1 MTGEKD
7 EIISVLL
14 IEDDED
20 DYFLTKCLFDEF
32 KDNRYKLE
40 WTTDVSHA
48 LKAMKSGKFD
58 IYLLDYRLGGHD
70 GLQILREAIAGGC
83 TAPILLLTGQ
93 TDKEV
98 DIEAMQAGAADYLV
112 KGQFEAP
119 LLERVIRYSIQH
131 FRSLERM
138 HTSEERFRSVIQS
151 ASDAIFLVNYDGN
164 IILWNNA
171 AEKIFGYTEK
181 EILGKSA
188 TVLMGEKY
196 AQKAAETGLKRTIE
210 EFLAPLSGKI
220 IQATGRRKDQ
230 SEFPL
235 EMSGSIWE
243 TNQGFFYTAII
254 RDITERQK
262 ANESLKAS
270 EERYR
275 DLFENANDTIYLHD
289 LQGKFISVN
298 QTGERMFG
306 YSREEALNLNI
317 GQVVAPENLE
327 KAKLQIAAKIAGQN
341 ASNYELDCI
350 RKDGKRVSFEVSSR
364 VIFDGKQP
372 VAIQGIARDISDRK
386 KAEAERDRL
395 YNFSNDLLAT
405 IAFDGTLL
413 HINPAWRKILG
424 YPTSELVGKS
434 LNDLTH
440 PEDQAKNRSEAKRLN
455 KGHNSSYESRLMCE
469 DGSFRWISWNATPF
483 VSEEISY
490 VVGRNITERKVAERV
505 LEHNALFDTLTNLPN
520 RTQFMNHLQKAIQQY
535 EEDSSRGFAM
545 LFLDLDRFKII
556 NDGLGHLIG
565 DKLLI
570 AIADRIKNVLRPGDI
585 VARLG
590 GDEFTL
596 LIHNV
601 KTVSDATTVAERIQ
615 KVLSNPFKL
624 DNYEVFTSASI
635 GIIIADKTKRTP
647 EDFLRDA
654 DSAMYRAK
662 DSGKARYEIFDQAM
676 FTRNMNLLQ
685 VETDLRKAIERDEFR
700 VFYQP
705 IVSLQTSELKEFEAL
720 IRWQH
725 PHRGLVSPLEFIEI
739 AEETGLIIPIGK
751 WILEEACRQTKE
763 WKTLLPNQHN
773 LTISVN
779 LSSKQLMHPALHS
792 QVVEVLEKTQLNP
805 KSLKLEVTESIVMEN
820 AETALN
826 VLNELTSLGI
836 SISTDDF
843 GTGYSS
849 LSYLHQFPFKRIKI
863 DRSFIGKMDTDVK
876 SEAIVRTI
884 LMLADN
890 LGFEVVAEG
899 IENIN
904 QLKKLQ
910 TLGCAYGQGYL
921 FSKPVNERDAE
932 KLLQIESSPEA
943 PSNQPYIFAGFEA
956 ENVIQIANLH

>member
-1 MTGEKD
+1 MNAEENK
-7 EIISVLL
+7 IINVLL
-14 IEDDED
+14 IDDED
-20 DYFLTKCLFDEF
+20 YFFSTKSLFDDF
-32 KDNRYKLE
+32 KDSCYKLE
-40 WTTDVSHA
+40 WTTNAAQA
-48 LKAMKSGKFD
+48 LTAMTSGKYD
-58 IYLLDYRLGGHD
+58 IYLLAHHLGKQD
-70 GLQILREAIAGGC
+70 GLEILREAIAGGC
-83 TAPILLLTGQ
+83 TSPILLLTEQ
-93 TDKEV
+93 TDPDV
-98 DIEAMQAGAADYLV
+98 DFEAMQAGATDYLL
-112 KGQFEAP
+112 KGQFDAP
-119 LLERVIRYSIQH
+119 LLERVIRYSIRH
-131 FRSLERM
+131 FRSLEKI
-138 HTSEERFRSVIQS
+138 HSSEERFRSVIQS
-151 ASDAIFLVNYDGN
+151 ASDAIFLVNCKGN

-171 AEKIFGYTEK
+171 AEKIFGYAEE
-181 EILGKSA
+181 EILGFSA
-188 TVLMGEKY
+188 IKLMGEKY
-196 AQKAAETGLKRTIE
+196 AQKAAKIGAEKTLKLLIGHLTGKVV
-210 EFLAPLSGKI
+210 
-220 IQATGRRKDQ
+220 QAIGRRKDG

-235 EMSGSIWE
+235 EMSGSVWE
-243 TNQGFFYTAII
+243 TNDGFFYTAII

-262 ANESLKAS
+262 ADESLKES

-289 LQGKFISVN
+289 LRGKFISVN

-306 YSREEALNLNI
+306 YSREEAKKLNI
-317 GQVVAPENLE
+317 SEVVAPESLE
-327 KAKLQIAAKIAGQN
+327 KAKMQIAAKISGQS
-341 ASNYELDCI
+341 ASNYEIDCI
-350 RKDGKRVSFEVSSR
+350 RKDGRRVSFEVNSR
-364 VIFDGKQP
+364 VIYDGEKP

-386 KAEAERDRL
+386 KAQAELDRL
-395 YNFSNDLLAT
+395 YNFSNDLLGT
-405 IAFDGTLL
+405 IGFDGKLL
-413 HINPAWRKILG
+413 SINPAWEKILG
-424 YPTSELVGKS
+424 YQTSELLGKS

-440 PEDQAKNRSEAKRLN
+440 PDDRGKNQTEEKRLQ
-455 KGHNSSYESRLMCE
+455 KGYTSSYESRLMCD
-469 DGSFRWISWNATPF
+469 DGSFRWIAWNATPI
-483 VSEEISY
+483 VSEQTSY
-490 VVGRNITERKVAERV
+490 VIGRNITERKMAERV

-520 RTQFMNHLQKAIQQY
+520 RTQFMNHLQKAIRQY
-535 EEDSSRGFAM
+535 EEDNSLGFAM

-570 AIADRIKNVLRPGDI
+570 AIADRIRAVLRPGDI

-601 KTVSDATTVAERIQ
+601 KHVSDATLVAERIQ
-615 KVLSNPFKL
+615 KHLSNPFKL

-635 GIIIADKTKRTP
+635 GIIVSDETKRTP

-662 DSGKARYEIFDQAM
+662 DSGKARYEIFDQEM
-676 FTRNMNLLQ
+676 YTHNMNLLQ
-685 VETDLRKAIERDEFR
+685 VETDLRKAIERNEFR

-705 IVSLQTSELKEFEAL
+705 IVDLETGELKEFEAL
-720 IRWQH
+720 IRWEH
-725 PHRGLVSPLEFIEI
+725 PQYGMVSPIDFVGI
-739 AEETGLIIPIGK
+739 AEETGLIIQIGE

-763 WKTLLPNQHN
+763 WQKTLPHQEN
-773 LTISVN
+773 LSISVN
-779 LSSKQLMHPALHS
+779 LSSKQLMHPALKT
-792 QVVEVLEKTQLNP
+792 QVKNILKRTQLNP
-805 KSLKLEVTESIVMEN
+805 KYLKLEVTESIVMEN
-820 AETALN
+820 ADTALD

-910 TLGCAYGQGYL
+910 ILDCSYGQGYL
-921 FSKPVNERDAE
+921 FSKPVCEKDAE
-932 KLLQIESSPEA
+932 KLLEYENSPDMLT
-943 PSNQPYIFAGFEA
+943 NQNYVFAEFSA
-956 ENVIQIANLH
+956 ENIIQVENLH

>member
-1 MTGEKD
+1 MTKKKD
-7 EIISVLL
+7 ELISVLL

-20 DYFLTKCLFDEF
+20 DYFLTKCVFDDF
-32 KDNRYKLE
+32 KDNGYKLE
-40 WTTDVSHA
+40 WTTDVSEA
-48 LKAMKSGKFD
+48 LVAMKSGKHD
-58 IYLLDYRLGGHD
+58 IYLLDYRLGEYD

-98 DIEAMQAGAADYLV
+98 DFEAMQAGAADYLV

-131 FRSLERM
+131 SRSLERM
-138 HTSEERFRSVIQS
+138 HASEKRFRSVIQS
-151 ASDAIFLVNYDGN
+151 ASDAIFLVNYAGE

-188 TVLMGEKY
+188 ISLMGEKY
-196 AQKAAETGLKRTIE
+196 AKKAAEVGLKKTRE
-210 EFLAPLSGKI
+210 NFLAPQSGKI
-220 IQATGRRKDQ
+220 IQATGKRKDQ

-235 EMSGSIWE
+235 ELSGSIWE
-243 TNQGFFYTAII
+243 TNEGYFYTAII

-289 LQGKFISVN
+289 LTGKFISVN

-306 YSREEALNLNI
+306 YTREEAKNLHI
-317 GQVVAPENLE
+317 SQVVAPESFE
-327 KAKLQIAAKIAGQN
+327 TAKKQIASKIAGQT

-350 RKDGKRVSFEVSSR
+350 RKDGKKVSFEVNSR
-364 VIFDGKQP
+364 VIYDNEKP

-395 YNFSNDLLAT
+395 YNFSNDLLGT
-405 IAFDGTLL
+405 IAFGGILQ
-413 HINPAWRKILG
+413 HINPAWEKILG
-424 YPTSELVGKS
+424 YKTSELIGKS
-434 LNDLTH
+434 LNEITH
-440 PEDQAKNRSEAKRLN
+440 PDDLANNKEEAKKLRQG
-455 KGHNSSYESRLMCE
+455 KSISSESRLICE
-469 DGSFRWISWNATPF
+469 DGSFRWISWNATPI
-483 VSEEISY
+483 VSEQISY
-490 VVGRNITERKVAERV
+490 VVGRNITERKIAERV

-535 EEDSSRGFAM
+535 EEDSTRGFAM

-570 AIADRIKNVLRPGDI
+570 AIADRIKAVLRPGDI

-601 KTVSDATTVAERIQ
+601 KDVSDATNVAERIQ
-615 KVLSNPFKL
+615 NHLSNPFKL

-662 DSGKARYEIFDQAM
+662 DSGKARYEIFDQEM
-676 FTRNMNLLQ
+676 LTRNMNLLQ
-685 VETDLRKAIERDEFR
+685 VETDLRKAIERNEFR

-705 IVSLQTSELKEFEAL
+705 IVCLQTGELKEFEAL

-725 PHRGLVSPLEFIEI
+725 PQYGLVSPIDFVGI
-739 AEETGLIIPIGK
+739 AEETGLIIQIGE
-751 WILEEACRQTKE
+751 WILKEACRQTKF
-763 WKTLLPNQHN
+763 WQKTLPFQQN
-773 LTISVN
+773 LEISVN
-779 LSSKQLMHPALHS
+779 LSSKQLMHPALNS
-792 QVVEVLEKTQLNP
+792 QVRNILEATQLDP
-805 KSLKLEVTESIVMEN
+805 KYLKLEVTESIVMEN

-836 SISTDDF
+836 NISTDDF

-921 FSKPVNERDAE
+921 FSKPVSETDAA
-932 KLLQIESSPEA
+932 KLLKYDSSIDKI
-943 PSNQPYIFAGFEA
+943 SNQTYVFAEFKA
-956 ENVIQIANLH
+956 ENIIQVENLH

>member
-1 MTGEKD
+1 MTNQKE
-7 EIISVLL
+7 ETISVLL
-14 IEDDED
+14 IDDDED
-20 DYFLTKCLFDEF
+20 DYFLTKCLFDDF
-32 KDNRYKLE
+32 KDNGYKLE
-40 WTTDVSHA
+40 WTTDVSQA
-48 LKAMKSGKFD
+48 LIAMKSGKHD
-58 IYLLDYRLGGHD
+58 IYLLDYRLGEYD
-70 GLQILREAIAGGC
+70 GLKVLREAIAEGC
-83 TAPILLLTGQ
+83 TAPIILLTGQ

-98 DIEAMQAGAADYLV
+98 DFEAMQAGAADYLV

-131 FRSLERM
+131 SRSLERM
-138 HTSEERFRSVIQS
+138 HASEKRFRSVIQS
-151 ASDAIFLVNYDGN
+151 ASDAIFLVNNFGN

-171 AEKIFGYTEK
+171 AEKIFGYTEE

-188 TVLMGEKY
+188 IVLMGAKY
-196 AQKAAETGLKRTIE
+196 AQKATEFGVQRTLEQFI
-210 EFLAPLSGKI
+210 APLAGKI

-235 EMSGSIWE
+235 ELSGSVWE
-243 TNQGFFYTAII
+243 TIEGYFYTAII

-262 ANESLKAS
+262 VSESLKES

-289 LQGKFISVN
+289 LTGKFISVN

-306 YSREEALNLNI
+306 YTREEAKNLHI
-317 GQVVAPENLE
+317 SQVIAPESIE
-327 KAKLQIAAKIAGQN
+327 KAKLQIAAKIAGQTT
-341 ASNYELDCI
+341 SNYEIDCI
-350 RKDGKRVSFEVSSR
+350 RKDGKRFSFEVNSR
-364 VIFDGKQP
+364 VIYDEQKP

-395 YNFSNDLLAT
+395 YNFSNDLLGT
-405 IAFDGTLL
+405 IAFGGIIQ
-413 HINPAWRKILG
+413 HINPAWEKILG
-424 YPTSELVGKS
+424 YKTSELIGKS
-434 LNDLTH
+434 LNEITH
-440 PEDQAKNRSEAKRLN
+440 PDDLPNNKEEARKLRQG
-455 KGHNSSYESRLMCE
+455 KSISSESRLICE
-469 DGSFRWISWNATPF
+469 DGSFRWISWNATPI
-483 VSEEISY
+483 VSEQISY
-490 VVGRNITERKVAERV
+490 VVGRNITERKIAERV

-520 RTQFMNHLQKAIQQY
+520 RTQFMNHLQKAIQHY
-535 EEDSSRGFAM
+535 EEDSTRGFAM

-570 AIADRIKNVLRPGDI
+570 AIADRIKAVLRPGDI

-601 KTVSDATTVAERIQ
+601 KEVSDATNVAERIQ
-615 KVLSNPFKL
+615 KHLSNPFKL

-635 GIIIADKTKRTP
+635 GIIISDKTNRTP

-662 DSGKARYEIFDQAM
+662 DSGKARYEIFDQEM
-676 FTRNMNLLQ
+676 LTHNMNLLQ
-685 VETDLRKAIERDEFR
+685 VETDLRKAIERNEFR

-705 IVSLQTSELKEFEAL
+705 IICLQTGELKEFEAL

-725 PHRGLVSPLEFIEI
+725 PQYGLVSPQEFVGI
-739 AEETGLIIPIGK
+739 AEETGLIIQIGK
-751 WILEEACRQTKE
+751 WILEEACRQTKL
-763 WKTLLPNQHN
+763 WQQTLPGQQNIS
-773 LTISVN
+773 ISVN
-779 LSSKQLMHPALHS
+779 LSSKQLMHPALIS
-792 QVVEVLEKTQLNP
+792 QVKDVLEQTRLNP
-805 KSLKLEVTESIVMEN
+805 KYLKLEVTESTVMEN
-820 AETALN
+820 SETALN

-863 DRSFIGKMDTDVK
+863 DRSFIGKMDTDLK
-876 SEAIVRTI
+876 SQAIVRTI
-884 LMLADN
+884 LMLAEN
-890 LGFEVVAEG
+890 LGIEVVAEG

-910 TLGCAYGQGYL
+910 TLGCALGQGYL
-921 FSKPVNERDAE
+921 FSKPVSETAAVKLLKEDLSDE
-932 KLLQIESSPEA
+932 KLSD
-943 PSNQPYIFAGFEA
+943 QPFIFANFIMGK
-956 ENVIQIANLH
+956 VIEIENLH

>member
-1 MTGEKD
+1 MRSEEE

-14 IEDDED
+14 IDDDED
-20 DYFLTKCLFDEF
+20 DYFLTKCLFDDF
-32 KDNRYKLE
+32 KDNGYKLE
-40 WTTDVSHA
+40 WTTNVAEA
-48 LKAMKSGKFD
+48 LSAMKAGKHD
-58 IYLLDYRLGGHD
+58 IYLLDYRLGNHD
-70 GLQILREAIAGGC
+70 GLNILREAIAEGC

-98 DIEAMQAGAADYLV
+98 DIEAMEAGAADYLV

-138 HTSEERFRSVIQS
+138 QASEKRFRSVIQS
-151 ASDAIFLVNYDGN
+151 ASDAIFLVNNSGN
-164 IILWNNA
+164 IILWNRA
-171 AEKIFGYTEK
+171 AEKIFGYKEK

-188 TVLMGEKY
+188 LLLMGDKY
-196 AQKAAETGLKRTIE
+196 ARKATEVGLQKTMEGIIG
-210 EFLAPLSGKI
+210 PLSGKI
-220 IQATGRRKDQ
+220 IQATGKRKDQ

-235 EMSGSIWE
+235 ELSGSVWE
-243 TNQGFFYTAII
+243 TNDGFFYTAII
-254 RDITERQK
+254 RDITDRQK
-262 ANESLKAS
+262 ANESLKTS

-289 LQGKFISVN
+289 LTGKFISVN

-306 YSREEALNLNI
+306 YTREEAVKLNI
-317 GQVVAPENLE
+317 GQVVAPESLE
-327 KAKLQIAAKIAGQN
+327 KAKLQIAAKIAGLP
-341 ASNYELDCI
+341 ASNYEIDCI
-350 RKDGKRVSFEVSSR
+350 RKDGKKVSFEVNSR
-364 VIFDGKQP
+364 VIYEAEKP

-413 HINPAWRKILG
+413 HINPAWEKILG
-424 YPTSELVGKS
+424 YQTSELLGKS
-434 LNDLTH
+434 LNDITH
-440 PEDQAKNRSEAKRLN
+440 DDDQAKNLTEAKKLK
-455 KGHNSSYESRLMCE
+455 KGHSISYESRLICE
-469 DGSFRWISWNATPF
+469 DGSFRWISWNATPLA
-483 VSEEISY
+483 SEQISY
-490 VVGRNITERKVAERV
+490 VVGRNITERKIAERV

-535 EEDSSRGFAM
+535 EEDSANGFAM

-570 AIADRIKNVLRPGDI
+570 AIADRIRAVLRPGDI

-596 LIHNV
+596 LMHNV
-601 KTVSDATTVAERIQ
+601 KHVSDATIVAERIQ
-615 KVLSNPFKL
+615 KHLSNPFKL

-635 GIIIADKTKRTP
+635 GIIVSDETKRTP

-676 FTRNMNLLQ
+676 YTHNMNLLQ
-685 VETDLRKAIERDEFR
+685 VETDLRKAIDRNEFR

-705 IVSLQTSELKEFEAL
+705 IVCLETGELKEFEAL
-720 IRWQH
+720 IRWEH
-725 PHRGLVSPLEFIEI
+725 PQYGLVSPIEFVGI
-739 AEETGLIIPIGK
+739 AEETGLIIQIGE
-751 WILEEACRQTKE
+751 WILEEACRQTKV
-763 WKTLLPNQHN
+763 WQKLLPFQEN
-773 LTISVN
+773 LSISVN
-779 LSSKQLMHPALHS
+779 LSSKQLMHPSLIS
-792 QVVEVLEKTQLNP
+792 QVKNVLEKTKLDP
-805 KSLKLEVTESIVMEN
+805 RYLKLEVTESIVMEN
-820 AETALN
+820 AETASN

-884 LMLADN
+884 LMLAEN

-921 FSKPVNERDAE
+921 FSKPVSEPDAAT
-932 KLLQIESSPEA
+932 LLKSASTLDRIPQQTFVFAEFKADSVIQIES
-943 PSNQPYIFAGFEA
+943 
-956 ENVIQIANLH
+956 LH